1 MPCAI
6 SPREFPKV
14 VNDLERLHFS
24 SNVQSVFKKE
34 SNTNPAL
41 IVKMMEAVPRNQRV
55 RNGTQEE
62 TLIRGG
68 DPLALLKYMDLL
80 GIGEWPAAEDT
91 LATSVKS
98 AIGYVEQIGNKPF
111 PKGEPQIATQANLA
125 FWYATEVLK
134 TRFPAGEPAIKT
146 RPKIWAAYVE
156 ELEEMGQDLPE
167 QDWEE
172 LPGITVEPPKKRRP

>member
-1 MPCAI
+1 M
-6 SPREFPKV
+6 
-14 VNDLERLHFS
+14 
-24 SNVQSVFKKE
+24 
-34 SNTNPAL
+34 
-41 IVKMMEAVPRNQRV
+41 
-55 RNGTQEE
+55 
-62 TLIRGG
+62 
-68 DPLALLKYMDLL
+68 
-80 GIGEWPAAEDT
+80 GIGECPAAEDT

>member
-1 MPCAI
+1 MSCAI
-6 SPREFPKV
+6 SLRDFPKV

-41 IVKMMEAVPRNQRV
+41 IVKIMEAVPRNQRV

-68 DPLALLKYMDLL
+68 DPLALLKYMELMD
-80 GIGEWPAAEDT
+80 IGEWPAAEDA
-91 LATSVKS
+91 LASSVKS

-146 RPKIWAAYVE
+146 RPRIWQAYVE
-156 ELEEMGQDLPE
+156 ELEETGQEVPE
-167 QDWEE
+167 DDSDDYFAHTDQ
-172 LPGITVEPPKKRRP
+172 PKRRP